1 MIQLVK
7 LTQQTDSEIKSTWP
21 VRDFI
26 FLVSSQI
33 RHWLFQTDIE
43 TSTKFWNTVNN
54 FKLQFIYM
62 TLKKKGGQ
70 CVIWQ
75 LLELDSIIF

>member
-33 RHWLFQTDIE
+33 RHWLFQTDVE

-54 FKLQFIYM
+54 FKL
-62 TLKKKGGQ
+62 
-70 CVIWQ
+70 
-75 LLELDSIIF
+75 